1 MIGRILHYA
10 VALALGVGG
19 YFALRE
25 LGPDGLAAL
34 DDAGY
39 VLERPIFVWVLL
51 AIPALVV
58 IRAHTLSDLPKV
70 QQGLSLLVKSA
81 FIVAVA
87 AALVNPQAVDEE
99 PKKTATV
106 YVVDVS
112 DSVPDAVLERAHEA
126 IEATWRAQGDN
137 VVRLVV
143 FAREAREVRL
153 PEPLPEAAGEETAQP
168 AEPPPD
174 GAAPERARSLPPIPR
189 LGDLLATAEAEPDV
203 VDTAGQGSDAQE
215 ALRLAVTLLPDGY
228 LPRVVLVTDGLETR
242 GSLASEVAA
251 AKRFGVPIHYRDYTD
266 VPQPVELMVVGLDVP
281 KDIKPNVPFTV
292 KGDVEATGDI
302 EASCDLLVDG
312 VVAETVEHTAPR
324 GASEVEIET
333 RVPDGGDKRI
343 ALDCHPTDP
352 AQDRFASNNRFEL
365 PVKIPEKPKVLYV
378 EGERQY
384 TKNLAAALDK
394 DFEVEY
400 RGARGIPSSLGDAQ
414 KYDLIFISDVPRT
427 GDMGYQNMTTSQ
439 MRVLERYAR
448 AGGGVIF
455 AGGEASFGPGGYGDT
470 YLERRVL
477 PVRLDVQR
485 KEDMPGVALM
495 LVIDRSGS
503 MTGPKIELAK
513 QAAIA
518 TLDVLQPS
526 DKLGIV
532 AFDSKAELL
541 VHMLR
546 ASNRF
551 TIVDNVSRL
560 RPGGGTN
567 IFAALDRAYAEL
579 VRTQAKVKH
588 IILLTDGQSNQNGIL
603 ELVAGSDDDKITIST
618 VAVGMGSD
626 QDLLK
631 RVAVA
636 GRGRYYFTNSPEN
649 IPKLFLKETSE
660 VSRRALV
667 EHAFSPRV
675 DARFRRLQMFKGI
688 DTRRLPMLVGY
699 VSTSAKPRAEV
710 IMRSDLGEPVLAR
723 WRLGLGTVMVWTS
736 DVKNKWAHF
745 WLGWP
750 GYAKFWRQV
759 IRDTMRVEKE
769 DPSYQMVADVADG
782 VLTVGVDAV
791 DDEDDFIDG
800 LASDVKVI
808 EPDGTERP
816 VTLTQTAAGR
826 YEGRLN
832 VTKYGPYT
840 IEGTHRPTDA
850 ETAAALGEGD
860 DEDDEGPAFRSFATV
875 AWPFPAEYLA
885 GEPDLSR
892 VAELAS
898 ATGGVLNPTDAQL
911 FDVGDAKTET
921 RTPLWPYPLYAA
933 LALLLL
939 DVLLRRV
946 RFYGKTRLAWQDV
959 RGR

>member
-1 MIGRILHYA
+1 MIARLLHYA
-10 VALALGVGG
+10 AALALGLGG
-19 YFALRE
+19 YVAVRE
-25 LGPDGLAAL
+25 LGPGWLVALA
-34 DDAGY
+34 DAGY
-39 VLERPIFVWVLL
+39 VIERPLFVLVLL
-51 AIPALVV
+51 AIPLMIA
-58 IRAHTLSDLPKV
+58 IRAHTLSDLPRV
-70 QQGLSLLVKSA
+70 QQALSLLFKSA
-81 FIVAVA
+81 FVA
-87 AALVNPQAVDEE
+87 ALAASLMNPQAVDEQ
-99 PKKTATV
+99 PKKAATV

-112 DSVPDAVLERAHEA
+112 DSVPDAVLTRAHDA
-126 IEATWRAQGDN
+126 LEATWRAKGDN
-137 VVRLVV
+137 EVRLVV
-143 FAREAREVRL
+143 FARDAREV
-153 PEPLPEAAGEETAQP
+153 PLPDPAGAVAAE
-168 AEPPPD
+168 AEPDAPAGGPP
-174 GAAPERARSLPPIPR
+174 AKTSLPPIPR
-189 LGDLLATAEAEPDV
+189 LPEIEGAAPDADPEAV
-203 VDTAGQGSDAQE
+203 AAAGQASDAQE
-215 ALRLAVTLLPDGY
+215 ALRLALTLLPDGY
-228 LPRVVLVTDGLETR
+228 LPRIVLVTDGLETR
-242 GSLASEVAA
+242 GSLASEVDAA
-251 AKRFGVPIHYRDYTD
+251 QRFGVPIHFRDFTD
-266 VPQPVELMVVGLDVP
+266 VPRPGELMVVGLEVP
-281 KDIKPNVPFTV
+281 DDIKPNVPFTV
-292 KGDVEATGDI
+292 KGKLEATAPVAAKC
-302 EASCDLLVDG
+302 ELLVDG
-312 VVAETVEHTAPR
+312 VVAETVDYEAPL
-324 GASEVEIET
+324 GASEVDVET
-333 RVPDGGDKRI
+333 RVKDGGDKKI
-343 ALDCHPTDP
+343 ALDCRPVDP
-352 AQDRFASNNRFEL
+352 ANDRFATNNRFEL
-365 PVKIPEKPKVLYV
+365 PVKVSDKPKVLYV

-400 RGARGIPSSLGDAQ
+400 RGARGVPGSLADAN
-414 KYDLIFISDVPRT
+414 KFDLVFISDVPRS
-427 GDMGYQNMTTSQ
+427 GEMGYENVTVAQ
-439 MRVLERYAR
+439 MRVLEQYAR
-448 AGGGVIF
+448 GGGGVIF
-455 AGGEASFGPGGYGDT
+455 AGGEDSFGPGGYGDT
-470 YLERRVL
+470 LLERKVL

-667 EHAFSPRV
+667 EHAFSPKV
-675 DARFRRLQMFKGI
+675 DARFRTLQMFKGI
-688 DTRRLPMLVGY
+688 DLRRLPLLVGY
-699 VSTSAKPRAEV
+699 VSTSPKPRAEV
-710 IMRSDLGEPVLAR
+710 LMRSDLGEPVLAR

-736 DVKNKWAHF
+736 DVKNKWAHY
-745 WLGWP
+745 WLAWP

-759 IRDTMRVEKE
+759 IRDTMRVEKQ

-791 DDEDDFIDG
+791 DDTDHFIDG
-800 LASDVKVI
+800 LTSDVKVI
-808 EPDGTERP
+808 DPDGEARP

-826 YEGRLN
+826 YEGRLTL
-832 VTKYGPYT
+832 TKYGPYT
-840 IEGTHRPTDA
+840 VEGTHRPVGDA
-850 ETAAALGEGD
+850 SDGAVADPDDDAAA
-860 DEDDEGPAFRSFATV
+860 GPLHRSFATV
-875 AWPFPAEYLA
+875 AWPFPDEYLA
-885 GEPDLSR
+885 GDPDLTR
-892 VAELAS
+892 VRELAA
-898 ATGGVLNPTDAQL
+898 ATGGLQDPTDAQL
-911 FDVGDAKTET
+911 FAVGDAKTET

-933 LALLLL
+933 LGLLVL

-946 RFYGKTRLAWQDV
+946 RLYGRTQIQWKDV
-959 RGR
+959 RRA